1 MDNNYKEVL
10 NDCVS
15 LLKCGYDVYQ
25 VRENIQIQNQIK
37 AIADNIKKAYAEGNI
52 KSKTVETIKLY
63 INNLLTDDESIIIP
77 EGKVLL
83 EILK

>member
-1 MDNNYKEVL
+1 MDNQYKEVL

-15 LLKCGYDVYQ
+15 LLKCGYDVYAI
-25 VRENIQIQNQIK
+25 REDTNIQNQIK
-37 AIADNIKKAYAEGNI
+37 SISLNIKKAFVSDKI
-52 KSKTVETIKLY
+52 SKKTVETIKLY
-63 INNLLTDDESIIIP
+63 IHNLLTDDESIIIP